1 MKISN
6 KMNKQYTLIAIYVII
21 TCSIIYI
28 LSLVA
33 KNASGIIAELMQMLK
48 WLLRVAKPVAIAF
61 ILAYLLDPVVNFF
74 ENLYEKIR
82 IKKWQLKSGRTLA
95 VLTTV
100 ILFLA
105 VIVLAISLLVYN
117 VTNQLRLAKV
127 DDIVILATNYINN
140 ISDFYNSVLTKLEK
154 VNIHSDQINAY
165 VRDNLANLISALRNG
180 GYSFV
185 NSLSNISSYITT
197 LIFALVISIYF
208 MIDGKMIKNYI
219 RKVGKAFLSIKWNTR
234 ISIFLK
240 DADYIFSGYIRGQ
253 LIDVFVMMCMLTVVL
268 SLIGVKYA
276 ILIGIFAGLGNLI
289 PYLGPIIAYVT
300 TALSC
305 LAFGEYKKLII
316 AVIVL
321 VIVQA
326 LDGNVI
332 APKLLSQSIK
342 IHPVLVII
350 SLIFGNAI
358 GGLFGMLFAV
368 PVGALIKLLFSRYV
382 DTRLKE
388 KQEAQEDMIKKKDY
402 ENTIV

>member
-33 KNASGIIAELMQMLK
+33 KNASGILAELMQMLK

-197 LIFALVISIYF
+197 LIFALVISIYI
-208 MIDGKMIKNYI
+208 MIDGKMI
-219 RKVGKAFLSIKWNTR
+219 
-234 ISIFLK
+234 
-240 DADYIFSGYIRGQ
+240 
-253 LIDVFVMMCMLTVVL
+253 
-268 SLIGVKYA
+268 
-276 ILIGIFAGLGNLI
+276 
-289 PYLGPIIAYVT
+289 
-300 TALSC
+300 
-305 LAFGEYKKLII
+305 
-316 AVIVL
+316 
-321 VIVQA
+321 
-326 LDGNVI
+326 
-332 APKLLSQSIK
+332 
-342 IHPVLVII
+342 
-350 SLIFGNAI
+350 
-358 GGLFGMLFAV
+358 
-368 PVGALIKLLFSRYV
+368 
-382 DTRLKE
+382 
-388 KQEAQEDMIKKKDY
+388 
-402 ENTIV
+402 

>member
-1 MKISN
+1 
-6 KMNKQYTLIAIYVII
+6 
-21 TCSIIYI
+21 
-28 LSLVA
+28 
-33 KNASGIIAELMQMLK
+33 
-48 WLLRVAKPVAIAF
+48 
-61 ILAYLLDPVVNFF
+61 
-74 ENLYEKIR
+74 
-82 IKKWQLKSGRTLA
+82 
-95 VLTTV
+95 
-100 ILFLA
+100 
-105 VIVLAISLLVYN
+105 
-117 VTNQLRLAKV
+117 
-127 DDIVILATNYINN
+127 
-140 ISDFYNSVLTKLEK
+140 
-154 VNIHSDQINAY
+154 
-165 VRDNLANLISALRNG
+165 
-180 GYSFV
+180 
-185 NSLSNISSYITT
+185 
-197 LIFALVISIYF
+197 
-208 MIDGKMIKNYI
+208 
-219 RKVGKAFLSIKWNTR
+219 
-234 ISIFLK
+234 
-240 DADYIFSGYIRGQ
+240 
-253 LIDVFVMMCMLTVVL
+253 MMCMLTVVL

-402 ENTIV
+402 ESTIV

>member
-140 ISDFYNSVLTKLEK
+140 ISDFYNSVLDKLEK

-165 VRDNLANLISALRNG
+165 VRDNLTNVISALRNG

-219 RKVGKAFLSIKWNTR
+219 RKVGKAFLSVKWNTR

-402 ENTIV
+402 ESTIV